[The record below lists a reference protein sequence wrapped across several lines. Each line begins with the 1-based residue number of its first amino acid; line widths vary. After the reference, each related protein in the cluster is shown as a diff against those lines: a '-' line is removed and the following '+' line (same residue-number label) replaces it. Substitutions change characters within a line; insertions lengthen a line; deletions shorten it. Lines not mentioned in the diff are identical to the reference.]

1 MRERVCENC
10 GGRSYKIV
18 GQNMVKCR
26 FCGTLYVDEHAS
38 KEEEVLLVGAYK
50 KLREGEFAQAIE
62 EFSQILTI
70 YPMSFEAYYGRVLA
84 KNKIVFYTNKRGFSK
99 NPRFFGDKITS
110 ITDDE
115 DFKKAI
121 ENAPLEVA
129 KTYNEQVKR
138 IEKIYKNAEDVKSQ
152 KCDVIIVSSG
162 YDKKNPDEKL
172 DNLIKELSKQSFDI
186 YFLQGL
192 DGREKEEETFQALQ
206 TAKVLVVYIKDDKN
220 LLEQEIKNVYDRY
233 LYKIYQKEKTRSS
246 LFVAYDSLEV
256 SIDKLPKEL
265 LTSRNIL
272 DINAEDFLQELQTKI
287 KKEISMAIKET
298 AKIETVKIDKVEPIK
313 KEYIDVSSVNPSELG
328 HYHVDNVELS
338 TENKIKWIFLSL
350 KHGDFQTAKELL
362 EQELSK
368 DPNNSELLFAQL
380 MLEQSIKTQEEFFAN
395 IGNFKNRENI
405 DNILKFA
412 SKEFAEYFV
421 DSWENLII
429 NLDSEEYY
437 NYYILYLAK
446 YNSPNHDKFVES
458 AENKAIETLNEELI
472 DKVLKCFS
480 QNDVERFV
488 DFYFKLAQQSD
499 NQEYYEKVLSIDEGH
514 EQSNMAVLLQHF
526 KTNEEKL
533 TYRNKD
539 EIESVFKFL
548 SENTRVQFVSIV
560 VNMILSICFIDIDKA
575 EKQLDFYLSY
585 ISDEVQLTNL
595 LKNIALKFQQ
605 MGFFKQAEKYLS
617 IAISKNKGQS
627 ELYWLLIQIKTHCKN
642 DKELIMSNVKIT
654 QMPEWETLLTISD
667 EEQTEKYAEIVSK
680 VNLYSGERI
689 SFKDDNLDISQL
701 KEKLHDFLNRNEK
714 ILLEFEKQE
723 GLSCLSGIN
732 YYRLQLKPF
741 EEYLKNLDTIETTE
755 QYDELFKRIKFRLEN
770 LDLTLDSSIN
780 VVNLTNKEDG
790 LKNLRQDEQKKEE
803 KREERYKKIKNTR
816 SLKKYMFIF
825 LELFPLIFTTLLLTV
840 AMVVP
845 KEVYMYFSQEFL
857 VMMVLISM
865 FIGIINLVLF
875 VMLKNKS
882 TKTWKVGY
890 VTLFALSIVNL
901 ILLCSGFYAFP
912 KEIHINNSKEFSV
925 LMNNAGYS
933 TLILDND
940 IDLNGKKW
948 ESVDFNGIFDGQ
960 GHEIKNLKFADK
972 KQIGLFGR
980 NSGEIKNL
988 TINLKESSYKNCQY
1002 FGGIASVN
1010 TGTITNCNIVGIVTF
1025 SLDEEAII
1033 GGIVGEFA
1041 GGEIENCKIDITF
1054 VVNTSKNNEN
1064 IGGVAGKVTSSK
1076 NSTKIRKNEISFKTN
1091 VCANDSNILYIGGVS
1106 GFVENLS
1113 SFVLE
1118 QNAITVDVEAS
1129 GRVENATFGGIIG
1142 QSGSFSKNNYSVG
1155 KIDVSQLEGSC
1166 LVGGL
1171 YGKYENS
1178 DLSEKISTSYS
1189 TIEIIQNST
1198 CKAGG
1203 LVGVL
1208 GGVIENCFSNS
1219 SINLI
1224 GQTTSSWAQAKNCLN
1239 LTDQYYDS
1247 SLKFEQEIW
1256 NISDGNYPILK

>member
-50 KLREGEFAQAIE
+50 KLREGEFGQAIE

-70 YPMSFEAYYGRVLA
+70 YPMSFEAYYGRALA

-99 NPRFFGDKITS
+99 NPRFFGDQITT
-110 ITDDE
+110 IVDDE

-121 ENAPLEVA
+121 ENAPPEVV

-138 IEKIYKNAEDVKSQ
+138 IEKIYKNAENVKTQS
-152 KCDVIIVSSG
+152 CDILVVSSG
-162 YDKKNPDEKL
+162 YDKKYPDEKL
-172 DNLIKELSKQSFDI
+172 DNIIKELSEKSFNV
-186 YFLQGL
+186 YFLQSL
-192 DGREKEEETFQALQ
+192 DGREKEEETFQALK
-206 TAKVLVVYIKDDKN
+206 TAKVLFIYVKDDKN

-233 LYKIYQKEKTRSS
+233 LYKISLKEKTKSS
-246 LFVAYDSLEV
+246 LIVAFDSSTV
-256 SIDKLPKEL
+256 SLDKLPKEL
-265 LTSRNIL
+265 LASKSVL
-272 DINAEDFLQELQTKI
+272 DINAEDFLQDVQIKI
-287 KKEISMAIKET
+287 KKEISTAIKET

-313 KEYIDVSSVNPSELG
+313 KEYIDISSVNPSELG
-328 HYHVDNVELS
+328 YYHVDNVELS

-368 DPNNSELLFAQL
+368 DQNNSELLFAQL

-395 IGNFKNRENI
+395 IGNFKNREKI

-446 YNSPNHDKFVES
+446 YNSPNHDRFVES

-472 DKVLKCFS
+472 DKVLKCFP

-488 DFYFKLAQQSD
+488 NFYFRLAQQSD

-514 EQSNMAVLLQHF
+514 EQSNLAVLLQHF

-560 VNMILSICFIDIDKA
+560 ANMILSICFLDLDKT

-585 ISDEVQLTNL
+585 ISDENQLTNL
-595 LKNIALKFQQ
+595 LKEIALRFQQ

-617 IAISKNKGQS
+617 IAISKNKNQS
-627 ELYWLLIQIKTHCKN
+627 ELYWLLIQIKAHCRN

-654 QMPEWETLLTISD
+654 QMPEWETLLAISD
-667 EEQTEKYAEIVSK
+667 EKQTEKYAEIVSK

-689 SFKDDNLDISQL
+689 SFKDDNLDITLL
-701 KEKLHDFLNRNEK
+701 KEKLSDFLNRNEK

-723 GLSCLSGIN
+723 GVNCLSGIN

-741 EEYLKNLDTIETTE
+741 EEYLKNMDTIETFE
-755 QYDELFKRIKFRLEN
+755 QYDDLFKRIKFRLEN
-770 LDLTLDSSIN
+770 LDLNLDASIN
-780 VVNLTNKEDG
+780 VSNLTNKEDG
-790 LKNLRQDEQKKEE
+790 LKNLRQIEQKKEE
-803 KREERYKKIKNTR
+803 KREEQYKKIKNTR
-816 SLKKYMFIF
+816 SLKKYIFIF
-825 LELFPLIFTTLLLTV
+825 MELFPLLFTTLLLTV
-840 AMVVP
+840 AMIIP

-857 VMMVLISM
+857 VVMVLVSS

-875 VMLKNKS
+875 IMLKNKS
-882 TKTWKVGY
+882 TKIWKVGY
-890 VTLFALSIVNL
+890 VALFVLSIVNL
-901 ILLCSGFYAFP
+901 ALLCFGFYIFP
-912 KEIHINNSKEFSV
+912 KEIHINNSKEFDV
-925 LMNNAGYS
+925 LINNAGYS
-933 TLILDND
+933 TLILEKD

-948 ESVDFNGIFDGQ
+948 KSVDFNGVFDGQ
-960 GHEIKNLKFADK
+960 GHEIKNLQFADK

-988 TINLKESSYKNCQY
+988 TIYLKETNYKKCQY
-1002 FGGIASVN
+1002 FGAIASTN
-1010 TGTITNCNIVGIVTF
+1010 SGDITNCNIFGTVTL
-1025 SLDEEAII
+1025 SLNEEAIV
-1033 GGIVGEFA
+1033 GSVVGEFT
-1041 GGEIENCKIDITF
+1041 GGKIENCKTDIVF
-1054 VVNTSKNNEN
+1054 VVNSSNNDLN
-1064 IGGVAGKVTSSK
+1064 IGGVAGRISSSQ
-1076 NSTKIRKNEISFKTN
+1076 NSTKIRKNEISFKAN
-1091 VCANDSNILYIGGVS
+1091 VSANASKNLYIGGVS
-1106 GFVENLS
+1106 GYVENLNN
-1113 SFVLE
+1113 FVLE
-1118 QNAITVDVEAS
+1118 QNATIVDIEVNGE
-1129 GRVENATFGGIIG
+1129 VDNATFGGVIG
-1142 QSGSFSKNNYSVG
+1142 QGGSFSKNNYSVG
-1155 KIDVSQLEGSC
+1155 KIDVSQLKGNC
-1166 LVGGL
+1166 LIGGL

-1198 CKAGG
+1198 CKVGS

-1208 GGVIENCFSNS
+1208 GGVMENCFSNS

-1224 GQTTSSWAQAKNCLN
+1224 GQSTSSWVQAKNCLK
-1239 LTDQYYDS
+1239 LTNKYYDS
-1247 SLKFEQEIW
+1247 SLKFEQDIW
-1256 NISDGNYPILK
+1256 NISNENYPTLK